1 MEMDQ
6 NFKLLT
12 ESKVESPRTPGG
24 AFRRIE
30 LALGRRGSA
39 YRAIIRESW
48 GSYRADDATDIE
60 EGFLR
65 VTSTDAD
72 WPLALL
78 GIRDKASPRKIG
90 ADPESAQYMKVA
102 LAECEAAMRALS
114 ART

>member
-1 MEMDQ
+1 MLMDQ

-12 ESKVESPRTPGG
+12 ESKVESPRAPGA

-48 GSYRADDATDIE
+48 GTYQTDAPDLE

-65 VTSTDAD
+65 VGSTDAD
-72 WPLALL
+72 WELALL

-90 ADPESAQYMKVA
+90 TDPEAAQYMKAA
-102 LAECEAAMRALS
+102 LAECEAAMRALTGR
-114 ART
+114 A

>member
-6 NFKLLT
+6 NFKLVT
-12 ESKVESPRTPGG
+12 ESKVESPRTPGA

-30 LALGRRGSA
+30 LAIGRRGSA

-48 GSYRADDATDIE
+48 GIYQADAPDIE

-78 GIRDKASPRKIG
+78 GVRDKASPGNIG
-90 ADPESAQYMKVA
+90 SDPEAAQYLKAA
-102 LAECEAAMRALS
+102 LAECEAAMRALP
-114 ART
+114 ARA